1 MINEGVSYRVAAAA
15 LLVGAVLLQAA
26 CASMCEELAA
36 DRRAFFARRPGT
48 ATAPHATVL
57 VPFAVADRLIERR
70 LRALQPVGS
79 PVRLPGRIG
88 TFLGSVR
95 LAPRRLT
102 MRPAPDDRLGL
113 RLEVDVLAGE
123 ASLLSLTMDLDVRPE
138 LDPGQGRL
146 RVAVR
151 ADDLRKVRP
160 TLHPHAAQ
168 GLAAEIRSRLPS
180 VARAV
185 VSQDE
190 VAALARTSI
199 DYLAGH
205 LGSLLV
211 DSGLLGSLGEIT
223 DFTVE
228 MPIVPVSRLSLRS
241 VRQGGG
247 GLLIGVFADLPVRAG
262 VITSGVTVR
271 DRRVVEV
278 RLSADALAELGNRA
292 LMTGLIP
299 RRYDDQMR
307 PKKDGDF
314 TPGLRWV
321 AGPRPFKIFAWR
333 VKSPCLRAR
342 IGADPKVTVTDGRL
356 TVGIEHGEVEEVR
369 GAALVRARVWMKRI
383 GADAI
388 RFTRRTVASARI
400 SIAGVPLSGRIERA
414 AYRDGTFTV
423 DLVTE

>member
-1 MINEGVSYRVAAAA
+1 MANQGVGYRVAWAG
-15 LLVGAVLLQAA
+15 LLVGAVLQAA

-36 DRRAFFARRPGT
+36 DRKAFFARRPP
-48 ATAPHATVL
+48 AASEPHATVL

-79 PVRLPGRIG
+79 PVILPGRIG
-88 TFLGSVR
+88 KFLGSVR
-95 LAPRRLT
+95 LVPRRLT
-102 MRPAPDDRLGL
+102 MRPAPDDRVGL
-113 RLEVDVLAGE
+113 RLEVDVMAGE
-123 ASLLSLTMDLDVRPE
+123 KSLLALSMDLDVRPE
-138 LDPGQGRL
+138 VDAGKGRL
-146 RVAVR
+146 RVALR
-151 ADDLRKVRP
+151 ADDVRKVRP
-160 TLHPHAAQ
+160 SLHPDAAQ

-190 VAALARTSI
+190 IAALARGSI

-211 DSGLLGSLGEIT
+211 DSGLIGSLGEVT
-223 DFTVE
+223 DVTVDI
-228 MPIVPVSRLSLRS
+228 PVVPVSRLSLHS

-247 GLLIGVFADLPVRAG
+247 GLLIGVFTDLPAPTG
-262 VITSGVTVR
+262 VPTSGV
-271 DRRVVEV
+271 RVSDPEVVQV

-292 LMTGLIP
+292 LTSGRLP
-299 RRYDDQMR
+299 RRYDEQMR

-342 IGADPKVTVTDGRL
+342 IGADPTVTVSGGRL
-356 TVGIEHGEVEEVR
+356 AVGIEHGEVEEVR

-388 RFTRRTVASARI
+388 RFTRHTIASARV
-400 SIAGVPLSGRIERA
+400 SIAGTPLGGRIQRA
-414 AYRDGTFTV
+414 AYRDGIFAV
-423 DLVTE
+423 DLVVNE